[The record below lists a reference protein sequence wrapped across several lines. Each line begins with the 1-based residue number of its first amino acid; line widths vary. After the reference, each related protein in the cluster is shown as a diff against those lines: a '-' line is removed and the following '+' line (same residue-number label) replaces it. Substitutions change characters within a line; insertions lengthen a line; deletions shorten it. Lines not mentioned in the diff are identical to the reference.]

1 MIKFSIPIKTVNPL
15 NGAQGRTR
23 GAVFAKAA
31 RRKRER
37 EAARCC
43 VLAALAE
50 RGYGSLGFW
59 HARVKATATLTRI
72 SAGVLDSDAAPAA
85 LKSVRDGIADALGIN
100 DGSDAVIWKYEQKKC
115 KRGAFGVEVTIE

>member
-1 MIKFSIPIKTVNPL
+1 MIKFSIPIKTTNPL

-31 RRKRER
+31 RRKKER
-37 EAARCC
+37 ESARLC
-43 VLAALAE
+43 
-50 RGYGSLGFW
+50 
-59 HARVKATATLTRI
+59 TLVAFGRCTPPILLPTGTWIPAVTIVRL

-100 DGSDAVIWKYEQKKC
+100 DGSDAVTWKYDQKKC